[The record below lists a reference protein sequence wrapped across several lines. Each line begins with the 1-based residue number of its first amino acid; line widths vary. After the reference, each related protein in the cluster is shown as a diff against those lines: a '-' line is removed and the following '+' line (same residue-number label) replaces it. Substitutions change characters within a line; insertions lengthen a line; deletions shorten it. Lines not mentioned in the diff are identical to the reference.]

1 MTTKEN
7 FVGID
12 KDKYVPILKDESIS
26 FLFEQCKKYQPKTIL
41 EIGTYIG
48 YSSSVMLSC
57 SPNAKVDTI
66 EKIPENAELAKV
78 NLSIFGD
85 RANVINA
92 DAFDVIKKFCDEN
105 KKYDFIFLDGPKGQY
120 IKYLPYLKKIL
131 NVGGVLIAD
140 NIFFHGLV
148 EKEGAVAH
156 KHRTIVYNLREFI
169 DTITHD
175 QELKSEIYH
184 IGDGLS
190 LSIKVK

>member
-1 MTTKEN
+1 M
-7 FVGID
+7 
-12 KDKYVPILKDESIS
+12 
-26 FLFEQCKKYQPKTIL
+26 
-41 EIGTYIG
+41 
-48 YSSSVMLSC
+48 
-57 SPNAKVDTI
+57 
-66 EKIPENAELAKV
+66 PENAKLAKI

-85 RANVINA
+85 RANVICG
-92 DAFDVIKKFCDEN
+92 DAFDVIRNLCDAN
-105 KKYDFIFLDGPKGQY
+105 KKYDLIFLDGPKGQY
-120 IKYLPYLKKIL
+120 IKYLPYLKSLL

-148 EKEGAVAH
+148 EKEGMVAH

-175 QELKSEIYH
+175 ENLSTEIFH